1 MVSWV
6 SGSSQP
12 VNEEAVALAE
22 RLNHPYSLAAALDF
36 SAWVDQLRGD
46 SEAARMHAEKAIAI
60 STKHDFVFW
69 LLTGMILHG
78 WALTNVMR
86 LTRAYL
92 RCARRSQATNRPEPE
107 SCDPTIWRCWRMFR
121 KNRGEKAEAF
131 RLLDE
136 AEVAVRASGERWWE
150 AELYR
155 VKGELTLNNPRR
167 KLAVR
172 QRKNC

>member
-1 MVSWV
+1 MVCGYPDQASRL
-6 SGSSQP
+6 
-12 VNEEAVALAE
+12 NEEAVALAE

-78 WALTNVMR
+78 WALTNEMR
-86 LTRAYL
+86 LTRAYP

-107 SCDPTIWRCWRMFR
+107 SCDPTIWRCWRMYSEA
-121 KNRGEKAEAF
+121 RGEKAEAF

-136 AEVAVRASGERWWE
+136 AEVAVRASGECWWE

-155 VKGELTLNNPRR
+155 VKGELTLQ
-167 KLAVR
+167 VSG
-172 QRKNC
+172 